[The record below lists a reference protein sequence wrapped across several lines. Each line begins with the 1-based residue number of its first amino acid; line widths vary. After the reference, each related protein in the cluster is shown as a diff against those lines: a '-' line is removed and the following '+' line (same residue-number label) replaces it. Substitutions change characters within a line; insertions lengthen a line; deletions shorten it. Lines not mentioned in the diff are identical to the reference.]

1 MPRNTFSPSRR
12 LFVKGAAALGSVLL
26 VSPAAVF
33 AGQAFYQQTSL
44 FMGTIVRI
52 DIAGCPEGLAEQA
65 CAEAFAEGRRLEA
78 LLTRHSSDSPLGVL
92 NAQGSLRDVPK
103 VLDEVL
109 SLSGAIHDLSAG
121 AFDPTVLPVL
131 ELMER
136 SESGARPSAADFE
149 RCRELVGFSRI
160 QRSGGLRLQSGM
172 SVTLDGI
179 AKGYI
184 AQRMGDVLASRGC
197 ANFLVNAGGD
207 IIARGRPAEGR
218 SWQIAVEDPSRGRSY
233 PAVLAM
239 KGGAVAT
246 SGVYEK
252 PFSMDNGSHLID
264 PSCPAVPG
272 IVSASVIARDGAQ
285 ADALATAF
293 SVMRPSAALDMAGRM
308 DGVEAFLMLRGGT
321 VAKTAGWPA

>member
-1 MPRNTFSPSRR
+1 MPKRSFSPSRR
-12 LFVKGAAALGSVLL
+12 LFVKGAAALGAVLL
-26 VSPAAVF
+26 VSPAAVL

-78 LLTRHSSDSPLGVL
+78 LLTRHTPDSPLGVL
-92 NAQGSLRDVPK
+92 NAQGSLKDVPK
-103 VLDEVL
+103 ALDEVL
-109 SLSGAIHDLSAG
+109 SLSGVIHGLSAG

-136 SESGARPSAADFE
+136 SVSGAEPGARDFE
-149 RCRELVGFSRI
+149 RCRALVGFSKI
-160 QRSGGLRLQSGM
+160 ERSGGLRLQSGM
-172 SVTLDGI
+172 RVTLDGI

-184 AQRMGDVLASRGC
+184 AQRMGDVLSARGC
-197 ANFLVNAGGD
+197 SNFLVNAGGD
-207 IIARGRPAEGR
+207 IIARGRPSEGR
-218 SWQIAVEDPSRGRSY
+218 NWQIAIEDPSRGRSY

-239 KGGAVAT
+239 NGGAVAT

-252 PFSMDNGSHLID
+252 PYSMDNGSHLID
-264 PSCPAVPG
+264 PSCAAVPDV
-272 IVSASVIARDGAQ
+272 VSASVIARDGAR

-293 SVMRPSAALDMAGRM
+293 SVMRPSDSLDIAGRM

-321 VAKTAGWPA
+321 VVKTAGWPV